1 MTVFERSLASAGAV
15 AKYGTFATHA
25 TSASALIDADDL
37 TYITNYGALGTR
49 KVLHVDLGAVYAIST
64 VHLHHQAPANNWATS
79 VIVWWSNDDST
90 WTNGAQASGL
100 VEVNDIT
107 FDPISARYWMVE
119 CTAHTDE
126 WWRVE
131 ELALFEDDTLGIP
144 YTEECW
150 PTPPTEEQLA
160 GWLAHLDA
168 EYVPAVEAYL
178 AAN

>member
-1 MTVFERSLASAGAV
+1 MTIFERSLASAGAV
-15 AKYGTFATHA
+15 AKYGTFTTHTTNA
-25 TSASALIDADDL
+25 PDLIDADPL

-49 KVLHVDLGAVYAIST
+49 KVLHVDLGGVYAISS
-64 VHLHHQAPANNWATS
+64 VLLQHQGDHNNWATA
-79 VIVWWSNDDST
+79 VIVWWSNDNST
-90 WTNGAQASGL
+90 WTNGAEASGL
-100 VEVNDIT
+100 VESNTIT
-107 FDPISARYWMVE
+107 FEPISARYWMIE

-131 ELALFEDDTLGIP
+131 QLALYEDDTLGAP

-150 PTPPTEEQLA
+150 PTPPTVEQLE

-168 EYVPAVEAYL
+168 EYVPAVSDYL